1 MTHELL
7 VGTRGWDVDA
17 WQGGFYPD
25 ELPAEWRFSFY
36 SNLYRSVL
44 VPGDVWETTTPDQV
58 AEWLEDS
65 DSEFRFVCE
74 LPPALSHPDAD
85 AAAFERFF
93 ELSAPLA
100 TRTAAWLLRPT
111 AVAAPDPVWLGAWLG
126 ELENAFP
133 VCVDLPPGPWRGEPL
148 RAAIQ
153 AAGASLC
160 WRPELEAEPSA
171 YGDFLVALAEDAPL
185 TVLRTMVETLGR
197 WMDGTRGAG
206 CFFDAAEQSPKLAQ
220 ETRILAELLE
230 I

>member
-44 VPGDVWETTTPDQV
+44 VPGEAWETVTPDEV

-65 DSEFRFVCE
+65 DPEFRFVCE
-74 LPPALSHPDAD
+74 LPPASSHPNEDAP
-85 AAAFERFF
+85 ALERFLD
-93 ELSAPLA
+93 LSAPLA
-100 TRTAAWLLRPT
+100 PRTAARLIRITDPTEPAPRWLAGRL
-111 AVAAPDPVWLGAWLG
+111 AVVGD
-126 ELENAFP
+126 EFP
-133 VCVDLPPGPWRGEPL
+133 LCVDLPPGAWRGEPL
-148 RAAIQ
+148 RAVVQ

-171 YGDFLVALAEDAPL
+171 HGEFLVALAANAPL
-185 TVLRTMVETLGR
+185 TALRTMVATVGR

-206 CFFDAAEQSPKLAQ
+206 CFFEPVEQAPKLAQ